1 MSKTIA
7 GETVAAGEVC
17 FVSDES
23 TGFTNAL
30 DPLSLEFNYT
40 SKKRVRIGKEGL
52 TLLDRL
58 SYRSTPFIIAQ
69 RGAPWIHAEE
79 SLIGFE
85 YALNAG
91 ASIIKADV
99 RASSDGVLYLMQS
112 DTMTTETYGSGTL
125 SGNTSI
131 TIDNERLRGWT
142 VADQRICR
150 LSDLLR
156 LMTSYNALLILEDKV
171 PSVANT
177 AAILRKV
184 AQSPLESTRI
194 LIASAAGA
202 GGTDN
207 FENLYYAKSLGY
219 AVVPIWSETTNT
231 TTATSYAT
239 IVTNLGAVMMI
250 TGFTLSYSQSVLNIY
265 LATGAYVVTDT
276 INFRYFRDLAVTAG
290 LSGYCVNDYVYMS
303 TSQRLYT
310 SDRWALGWMP
320 GMVPASETKDSTNRG
335 QIESNGT
342 WHMTPMA
349 YNKVVLMGWS
359 GPWTV
364 AELTSTITIQAY
376 FTITSRSGTS
386 SYAKMF
392 LSDVSMGDQT
402 PLNSGV
408 STRNNYYIVG
418 VRGNSILI
426 QRIDNNAITQLTATT
441 FTGKTHT
448 IGVEYLFT
456 LTIGRTASATT
467 FTVTTTTDSSPSTV
481 SISDTSA
488 SRKQPQYL
496 SLSGGGGTLSSVLC
510 ATRWRN
516 LSIVFN

>member
-7 GETVAAGEVC
+7 GETAAVGEVC
-17 FVSDES
+17 FASSES
-23 TGFTNAL
+23 TGFTNAS
-30 DPLSLEFNYT
+30 DSIEFNYT
-40 SKKRVRIGKEGL
+40 SKKRVRLSKEGL

-58 SYRSTPFIIAQ
+58 SYRSTPLIIAQ

-125 SGNTSI
+125 SGNTST
-131 TIDNERLRGWT
+131 TIDNERLRGWS

-150 LSDLLR
+150 LSDLLQ
-156 LMTSYNALLILEDKV
+156 LMLSSSGLLILEDKV

-177 AAILRKV
+177 AAILREV
-184 AQSPLESTRI
+184 VHSGIESTRI

-202 GGTDN
+202 GGTNN
-207 FENLYYAKSLGY
+207 FENLYYANSLGY
-219 AVVPIWSETTNT
+219 DVVPIWSETTDLP
-231 TTATSYAT
+231 TANSYAS
-239 IVTNLGAVMMI
+239 IVTNLGAIMMI

-320 GMVPASETKDSTNRG
+320 GMVAYNETKDSTYRG
-335 QIESNGT
+335 QIVTGGSWAMPVPT
-342 WHMTPMA
+342 F
-349 YNKVVLMGWS
+349 NKGVLMGWC
-359 GPWTV
+359 GPWTLS
-364 AELTSTITIQAY
+364 ELTSTITITANY
-376 FTITSRSGTS
+376 TITSRSTVNA
-386 SYAKMF
+386 YVRLF
-392 LSDVSMGDQT
+392 LHDVSMGDQV
-402 PLNSGV
+402 PGNSGLG
-408 STRNNYYIVG
+408 SRNNYYIIG
-418 VRGNSILI
+418 VRGTSTFI
-426 QRIDNNAITQLTATT
+426 QRVDNNATSTVQAPV
-441 FTGKTHT
+441 FAKTLS
-448 IGVEYLFT
+448 IGVEYQLT
-456 LTIGRTASATT
+456 LVVGRTSSATT
-467 FTVTTTTDSSPSTV
+467 FTVTTTTDTTPNSTT
-481 SISDTSA
+481 INDTNA

-496 SLSGGGGTLSSVLC
+496 SLTGGGGTSTQTM
-510 ATRWRN
+510 ATQWRN
-516 LSIVFN
+516 VSIVFN